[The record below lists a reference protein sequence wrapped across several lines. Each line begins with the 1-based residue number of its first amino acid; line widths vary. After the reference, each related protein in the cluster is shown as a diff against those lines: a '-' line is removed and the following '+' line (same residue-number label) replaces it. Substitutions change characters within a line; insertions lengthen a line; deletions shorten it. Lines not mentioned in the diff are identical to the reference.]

1 MKLKKIASALLMGV
15 FSYSSLVFAAS
26 PETLE
31 KMIEK
36 AVSENPE
43 VQASFH
49 AFKSA
54 QFDESAAKGRYLPNV
69 TVDQVFR
76 NQERLTPNVNNTF
89 TPNQQSTLTLR
100 QMIFDGLA
108 TPSEVSRLDHV
119 AKSRFYELQ
128 GQMQG
133 VALDTATAYFDLLRY
148 RRLVSY
154 AQDNFVVH
162 KQIFDKIKSRVDAGV
177 GKKVDLEQATGR
189 LALAEANLLTE
200 TTNLF
205 DVSARFQRLV
215 GELPPDT
222 FKEVMLTGDG
232 LAGSVDQ
239 VLDAAYK
246 QNPNILA
253 AIENIV
259 AVEKSVSGKKAP
271 FMPRLD
277 LQGRKVLDVNGAS
290 QNSTLAADTL
300 EVTASW
306 NIFNG
311 FTDKSNLDSAVETLN
326 RSHDLR
332 DKACIDTRQLVAIA
346 YNNIKQLTDQV
357 NYRKQHQDSIEN
369 ARLAYRK
376 QYDIGQRT
384 LLDLLDTENEYFQSR
399 RNFTNAEMDLST
411 AYARTYAGQG
421 VLLSKL
427 GVTRTDVGD
436 YPREEY
442 MDSENVCK
450 AVAPTQVVP
459 DKAAL
464 LANAKPWEGEAFKPK
479 APAQEKATMKFT
491 PRILFQANSAIILPE
506 SYADLDIVYDVVKEW
521 GTDKV
526 EIAGH
531 TDKRSTSKEKYNL
544 VLSQKR
550 AKAVADYL
558 VKKGLDAQRLV
569 VKGYGYSQPLAENDP
584 VAGNEA
590 NRRVEIIRFQSVT
603 Q

>member
-15 FSYSSLVFAAS
+15 FSYSSMVWAAS

-31 KMIEK
+31 KIIEK

-49 AFKSA
+49 AFKASE
-54 QFDESAAKGRYLPNV
+54 FDESAAKGRYLPNL
-69 TVDQVFR
+69 TVDQTFR
-76 NQERLTPNVNNTF
+76 NQERLTPNINNTY

-108 TPSEVSRLDHV
+108 TPSEVGRLDHV

-215 GELPPDT
+215 GELPPESVT
-222 FKEVMLTGDG
+222 EVMLTGDG
-232 LAGSVDQ
+232 LEASADQ
-239 VLDAAYK
+239 VLDTAYK

-253 AIENIV
+253 AIENII
-259 AVEKSVSGKKAP
+259 AVEKSVTGRKAP

-277 LQGRKVLDVNGAS
+277 LQGRKVLDVNGVS
-290 QNSTLAADTL
+290 RNSTLAADTL

-346 YNNIKQLTDQV
+346 YNNIKQLNEQV
-357 NYRKQHQDSIEN
+357 AYRKQHQDSIEN

-421 VLLSKL
+421 LLLKKL
-427 GVTRTDVGD
+427 GVTRSDVGE

-442 MDSENVCK
+442 MDRENVCK

-479 APAQEKATMKFT
+479 TEKATMKFT

-521 GTDKV
+521 GNDKI

-531 TDKRSTSKEKYNL
+531 TDKRNTSKEKYNQL
-544 VLSQKR
+544 LSEKR

-558 VKKGLDAQRLV
+558 VKKGLDAERLV
-569 VKGYGYSQPLAENDP
+569 VKGYGFSQPIAENDP
-584 VAGNEA
+584 INGNDA
-590 NRRVEIIRFQSVT
+590 NRRVEVIRFQSVA

>member
-1 MKLKKIASALLMGV
+1 
-15 FSYSSLVFAAS
+15 
-26 PETLE
+26 
-31 KMIEK
+31 
-36 AVSENPE
+36 
-43 VQASFH
+43 
-49 AFKSA
+49 
-54 QFDESAAKGRYLPNV
+54 
-69 TVDQVFR
+69 
-76 NQERLTPNVNNTF
+76 
-89 TPNQQSTLTLR
+89 
-100 QMIFDGLA
+100 MIFDGLA
-108 TPSEVSRLDHV
+108 TPSEVGRLDHV

-200 TTNLF
+200 TTNLY

-215 GELPPDT
+215 GELPPDSVS
-222 FKEVMLTGDG
+222 EVMLTGDG
-232 LAGSVDQ
+232 LAGSADQ

-253 AIENIV
+253 AIENII

-277 LQGRKVLDVNGAS
+277 LQGRKIIDVNDAS
-290 QNSTLAADTL
+290 KNSTLAADTL

-346 YNNIKQLTDQV
+346 YNNIKQLTEQV
-357 NYRKQHQDSIEN
+357 AYRKQHQDSIEN

-411 AYARTYAGQG
+411 SYAKTYAGQG
-421 VLLSKL
+421 LLLSKL
-427 GVTRTDVGD
+427 GVTRADVGE

-442 MDSENVCK
+442 MDRENVCK
-450 AVAPTQVVP
+450 AVVPTQVVP

-479 APAQEKATMKFT
+479 AQEKATMKFT

-521 GTDKV
+521 GNDKV

-544 VLSQKR
+544 LLSEKR

-558 VKKGLDAQRLV
+558 VKKGMDAQRLV
-569 VKGYGYSQPLAENDP
+569 VKGYGFSQPIAENDP
-584 VAGNEA
+584 ANGNDA
-590 NRRVEIIRFQSVT
+590 NRRVEVIRFQSVA

>member
-1 MKLKKIASALLMGV
+1 MGV
-15 FSYSSLVFAAS
+15 FSFSSMTWAAS

-31 KMIEK
+31 KIIEK
-36 AVSENPE
+36 AVTENPE

-49 AFKSA
+49 AFKASE
-54 QFDESAAKGRYLPNV
+54 FDESAAKGRYLPNL
-69 TVDQVFR
+69 TVDQTFR
-76 NQERLTPNVNNTF
+76 NQERLSPNINNTY

-108 TPSEVSRLDHV
+108 TPSEVGRLDHV

-128 GQMQG
+128 GQMQS

-200 TTNLF
+200 TTNLY

-215 GELPPDT
+215 GELPPDAVT
-222 FKEVMLTGDG
+222 EVMLTGDG
-232 LAGSVDQ
+232 MESSADQ
-239 VLDAAYK
+239 VLDTAYK

-253 AIENIV
+253 AIENII
-259 AVEKSVSGKKAP
+259 AIEKSVTGRKAP

-277 LQGRKVLDVNGAS
+277 LQGRKIIDVNGAS
-290 QNSTLAADTL
+290 KNSTLAADTL

-346 YNNIKQLTDQV
+346 YNNIRQLNEQV
-357 NYRKQHQDSIEN
+357 AYRKQHQDSIEN

-421 VLLSKL
+421 LLLKKL
-427 GVTRTDVGD
+427 GVSRTDVGE

-442 MDSENVCK
+442 MDRENVCK

-479 APAQEKATMKFT
+479 AEKATMKFT

-521 GTDKV
+521 GNDKI

-531 TDKRSTSKEKYNL
+531 TDKRNTSKEKYNL
-544 VLSQKR
+544 LLSEKR

-569 VKGYGYSQPLAENDP
+569 VKGYGFSQPIAENDP
-584 VAGNEA
+584 VNGNDA
-590 NRRVEIIRFQSVT
+590 NRRVEVIRFQSVA

>member
-1 MKLKKIASALLMGV
+1 MKLKKIASALLVGV
-15 FSYSSLVFAAS
+15 FSYSSLAWAAS
-26 PETLE
+26 PESLE
-31 KMIEK
+31 KIIEK

-54 QFDESAAKGRYLPNV
+54 ELDESAAKGKYLPNV

-76 NQERLTPNVNNTF
+76 NQERLTPNVSNTYS
-89 TPNQQSTLTLR
+89 PNQQSTLTLR

-108 TPSEVSRLDHV
+108 TPSEVGRLDHV

-128 GQMQG
+128 GQMQA
-133 VALDTATAYFDLLRY
+133 VALDTATAYYDLIRY

-162 KQIFDKIKSRVDAGV
+162 KQVFDKIKSRVDAGV

-189 LALAEANLLTE
+189 LALAEANLVTE
-200 TTNLF
+200 TNNLY

-215 GELPPDT
+215 GELPPENLN
-222 FKEVMLTGDG
+222 EVMMTGNG
-232 LAGSVDQ
+232 LAPSADQ

-246 QNPNILA
+246 QNPNVLA
-253 AIENIV
+253 AIENII
-259 AVEKSVSGKKAP
+259 AVEKSVSGRKAA
-271 FMPRLD
+271 FMPRVD
-277 LQGRKVLDVNGAS
+277 LQGRKIIDVNEKS
-290 QNSTLAADTL
+290 RQSTLAADTL

-332 DKACIDTRQLVAIA
+332 DKACIDTRQLVAIS
-346 YNNIKQLTDQV
+346 YNSIKQLTEQV
-357 NYRKQHQDSIEN
+357 AYRKQHQDSIEN

-376 QYDIGQRT
+376 QYEIGQRT

-399 RNFTNAEMDLST
+399 RNFTIAEMDLNT
-411 AYARTYAGQG
+411 AYAKTYAGQG
-421 VLLSKL
+421 LLLSKL
-427 GVTRTDVGD
+427 GVTRTDVGE

-442 MDSENVCK
+442 MDRENVCK
-450 AVAPTQVVP
+450 AVVPEQIVP

-464 LANAKPWEGEAFKPK
+464 LANAKPWEGSGEAFKPK
-479 APAQEKATMKFT
+479 AQEKATMKFT

-506 SYADLDIVYDVVKEW
+506 SYADLDIVNDIVKEW
-521 GTDKV
+521 GNDKV

-544 VLSQKR
+544 LLSEKR

-558 VKKGLDAQRLV
+558 IKKGTDAKRLV
-569 VKGYGYSQPLAENDP
+569 VKGYGFSQPIAENDP
-584 VAGNEA
+584 VEGNDA
-590 NRRVEIIRFQSVT
+590 NRRVEIIRFQAVE
-603 Q
+603 

>member
-1 MKLKKIASALLMGV
+1 
-15 FSYSSLVFAAS
+15 
-26 PETLE
+26 
-31 KMIEK
+31 
-36 AVSENPE
+36 
-43 VQASFH
+43 
-49 AFKSA
+49 
-54 QFDESAAKGRYLPNV
+54 
-69 TVDQVFR
+69 
-76 NQERLTPNVNNTF
+76 
-89 TPNQQSTLTLR
+89 
-100 QMIFDGLA
+100 
-108 TPSEVSRLDHV
+108 
-119 AKSRFYELQ
+119 
-128 GQMQG
+128 
-133 VALDTATAYFDLLRY
+133 
-148 RRLVSY
+148 
-154 AQDNFVVH
+154 VH
-162 KQIFDKIKSRVDAGV
+162 KQIYDKIKSRVDAGV

-200 TTNLF
+200 TTNLY

-215 GELPPDT
+215 GELPPET
-222 FKEVMLTGDG
+222 VTEVMLTGDG
-232 LAGSVDQ
+232 LAGSAEE
-239 VLDAAYK
+239 VLDSAYK

-259 AVEKSVSGKKAP
+259 AVEKSVTGRKAA
-271 FMPRLD
+271 FMPRVD
-277 LQGRKVLDVNGAS
+277 LQGRKILDVNGVS
-290 QNSTLAADTL
+290 RNSTLAADTL

-332 DKACIDTRQLVAIA
+332 DKACIDTRQLVSIA
-346 YNNIKQLTDQV
+346 YNNIRQLNEQV
-357 NYRKQHQDSIEN
+357 AYRKQHQDSIEN

-421 VLLSKL
+421 LLLSKL
-427 GVTRTDVGD
+427 GVTRTDVGE

-442 MDSENVCK
+442 MDRENVCK
-450 AVAPTQVVP
+450 AVAPSQIVP

-479 APAQEKATMKFT
+479 TEKATMKFT

-521 GTDKV
+521 GNDKI

-544 VLSQKR
+544 LLSEKR

-569 VKGYGYSQPLAENDP
+569 VKGYGFSQPIAENDP
-584 VAGNEA
+584 VNGNDA
-590 NRRVEIIRFQSVT
+590 NRRVEVIRFQSVA

>member
-15 FSYSSLVFAAS
+15 FSYSSMVWAAS

-31 KMIEK
+31 KIIEK

-49 AFKSA
+49 AFKASE
-54 QFDESAAKGRYLPNV
+54 FDESAAKGRYLPNL
-69 TVDQVFR
+69 TVDQTFR
-76 NQERLTPNVNNTF
+76 NQERLTPNINNTY

-108 TPSEVSRLDHV
+108 TPSEVGRLDHV

-215 GELPPDT
+215 GELPPESVT
-222 FKEVMLTGDG
+222 EVMLTGDG
-232 LAGSVDQ
+232 LEASADQ
-239 VLDAAYK
+239 VLDTAYK

-253 AIENIV
+253 AIENII
-259 AVEKSVSGKKAP
+259 AVEKSVTGRKAP

-277 LQGRKVLDVNGAS
+277 LQGRKVLDVNGVS
-290 QNSTLAADTL
+290 RNSTLAADTL

-346 YNNIKQLTDQV
+346 YNNIKQLNEQV
-357 NYRKQHQDSIEN
+357 AYRKQHQDSIEN

-421 VLLSKL
+421 LLLKKL
-427 GVTRTDVGD
+427 GVTRSDVGE

-442 MDSENVCK
+442 MDRENVCK

-479 APAQEKATMKFT
+479 AEKATMKFT

-521 GTDKV
+521 GNDKI

-531 TDKRSTSKEKYNL
+531 TDKRNTSKEKYNQL
-544 VLSQKR
+544 LSEKR

-558 VKKGLDAQRLV
+558 VKKGLDAERLV
-569 VKGYGYSQPLAENDP
+569 VKGYGFSQPIAENDP
-584 VAGNEA
+584 INGNDA
-590 NRRVEIIRFQSVT
+590 NRRVEVIRFQSVA

>member
-1 MKLKKIASALLMGV
+1 MKLKKIVSVLLLSA
-15 FSYSSLVFAAS
+15 YSSATVLAAS
-26 PETLE
+26 PDTLE
-31 KMIEK
+31 TIIEK
-36 AVSENPE
+36 AISENPE

-54 QFDESAAKGRYLPNV
+54 EFDESAAKGRYLPNL
-69 TVDQVFR
+69 TVDQTFR
-76 NQERLTPNVNNTF
+76 SQERLTPNVNNTY

-100 QMIFDGLA
+100 QMIFDGFA
-108 TPSEVSRLDHV
+108 TPAEVGRLDHV

-133 VALDTATAYFDLLRY
+133 IALDTARAYFDLLRY
-148 RRLVSY
+148 RRLVTY
-154 AQDNFVVH
+154 AQDNYVVH
-162 KQIFDKIKSRVDAGV
+162 KQVFDKIKSRVDAGV

-205 DVSARFQRLV
+205 EVSARFQRLV
-215 GELPPDT
+215 GELPPET
-222 FKEVMLTGDG
+222 LTEVVMTGDG
-232 LAGSVDQ
+232 LQSGADQ

-246 QNPNILA
+246 QNPFILA

-259 AVEKSVSGKKAP
+259 AVEKSVTGRKAP
-271 FMPRLD
+271 FMPRVD
-277 LQGRKVLDVNGAS
+277 LQGRKVIDVNDAS
-290 QNSTLAADTL
+290 RNSTLAADTL

-306 NIFNG
+306 NLFNG
-311 FTDKSNLDSAVETLN
+311 FTDKSNLDSAVENLN

-332 DKACIDTRQLVAIA
+332 DKACVDTRQQVSIA
-346 YNNIKQLTDQV
+346 YNDITQLTEQV
-357 NYRKQHQDSIEN
+357 TYRKQHQDSIEN
-369 ARLAYRK
+369 ARIAYRK

-421 VLLSKL
+421 VLLKKL
-427 GVTRTDVGD
+427 GVTRTDVGE

-442 MDSENVCK
+442 MDRENVCK
-450 AVAPTQVVP
+450 AFSPTQVVP

-479 APAQEKATMKFT
+479 APEKAVMKFT
-491 PRILFQANSAIILPE
+491 PRILFQTDSAIILPE
-506 SYADLDIVYDVVKEW
+506 SYADLDIVYDVIKEW
-521 GTDKV
+521 GSDKI

-531 TDKRSTSKEKYNL
+531 TDKRGTSKEKYNL
-544 VLSQKR
+544 VLSEKR
-550 AKAVADYL
+550 AQAVTDYL
-558 VKKGLDAQRLV
+558 VKKGMNAQRFV
-569 VKGYGYSQPLAENDP
+569 VKGYGFTQPIAENDP
-584 VAGNEA
+584 LLGNEA
-590 NRRVEIIRFQSVT
+590 NRRVEVIRLQSIV

>member
-1 MKLKKIASALLMGV
+1 MLTKAS
-15 FSYSSLVFAAS
+15 
-26 PETLE
+26 E
-31 KMIEK
+31 
-36 AVSENPE
+36 
-43 VQASFH
+43 
-49 AFKSA
+49 
-54 QFDESAAKGRYLPNV
+54 FDESAAKGRYLPNL
-69 TVDQVFR
+69 TVDQTFR
-76 NQERLTPNVNNTF
+76 NQERLTPNINNTY

-108 TPSEVSRLDHV
+108 TPSEVGRLDHV

-128 GQMQG
+128 GQMQS
-133 VALDTATAYFDLLRY
+133 VALDTASAYFDLLRY

-200 TTNLF
+200 TTNLY

-215 GELPPDT
+215 GELPPET
-222 FKEVMLTGDG
+222 LTEVMLTGEG
-232 LAGSVDQ
+232 LADNADQ

-259 AVEKSVSGKKAP
+259 AVEKSVTGRKAA
-271 FMPRLD
+271 FMPRVD
-277 LQGRKVLDVNGAS
+277 LQGRKILDVNGVS
-290 QNSTLAADTL
+290 RNSTLAADTL

-332 DKACIDTRQLVAIA
+332 DKACIDTRQLVSIA
-346 YNNIKQLTDQV
+346 YNNIRQLNEQV
-357 NYRKQHQDSIEN
+357 AYRKQHQDSIEN

-384 LLDLLDTENEYFQSR
+384 LLDLLDTENEYFQAR

-421 VLLSKL
+421 LLLSKL
-427 GVTRTDVGD
+427 GVTRTDVGE

-442 MDSENVCK
+442 MDRENVCK
-450 AVAPTQVVP
+450 AVAPSQIVP

-479 APAQEKATMKFT
+479 TEKATMKFT

-521 GTDKV
+521 GNDKI

-544 VLSQKR
+544 LLSEKR

-569 VKGYGYSQPLAENDP
+569 VKGYGFSQPIAENDP
-584 VAGNEA
+584 VNGNDA
-590 NRRVEIIRFQSVT
+590 NRRVEVIRFQSVA

>member
-1 MKLKKIASALLMGV
+1 MKLKKIASALLIGV
-15 FSYSSLVFAAS
+15 FSYSSMGWAAS

-31 KMIEK
+31 KIIEK
-36 AVSENPE
+36 AVTENPE

-49 AFKSA
+49 AFKASE
-54 QFDESAAKGRYLPNV
+54 FDESAAKGRYLPNL
-69 TVDQVFR
+69 TVDQTFR
-76 NQERLTPNVNNTF
+76 NQERLTPNINNTY

-108 TPSEVSRLDHV
+108 TPSEVGRLDHV

-128 GQMQG
+128 GQMQS

-200 TTNLF
+200 TTNLY

-215 GELPPDT
+215 GELPPDAVT
-222 FKEVMLTGDG
+222 EVMLTGDG
-232 LAGSVDQ
+232 MESSADQ
-239 VLDAAYK
+239 VLDTAYK

-253 AIENIV
+253 AIENII
-259 AVEKSVSGKKAP
+259 AIEKSVTGRKAP

-277 LQGRKVLDVNGAS
+277 LQGRKIIDVNGAS
-290 QNSTLAADTL
+290 RNSTLAADTL

-346 YNNIKQLTDQV
+346 YNNIRQLNEQV
-357 NYRKQHQDSIEN
+357 AYRKQHQDSIEN

-421 VLLSKL
+421 LLLKKL
-427 GVTRTDVGD
+427 GVSRTDVGE

-442 MDSENVCK
+442 MDRENVCK

-479 APAQEKATMKFT
+479 AEKATMKFT

-521 GTDKV
+521 GNDKI

-531 TDKRSTSKEKYNL
+531 TDKRNTSKEKYNL
-544 VLSQKR
+544 LLSEKR

-569 VKGYGYSQPLAENDP
+569 VKGYGFSQPIAENDP
-584 VAGNEA
+584 VNGNDA
-590 NRRVEIIRFQSVT
+590 NRRVEVIRFQSVA

>member
-15 FSYSSLVFAAS
+15 FSYSSMVIAAS

-31 KMIEK
+31 KIIEK

-49 AFKSA
+49 AYKASE
-54 QFDESAAKGRYLPNV
+54 FDESAAKGRYLPNL
-69 TVDQVFR
+69 TVDQTFR
-76 NQERLTPNVNNTF
+76 NQERLTPNINNTY

-108 TPSEVSRLDHV
+108 TPSEVGRLDHV

-128 GQMQG
+128 GQMQS
-133 VALDTATAYFDLLRY
+133 VALDTASAYFDLLRY

-200 TTNLF
+200 TTNLY

-215 GELPPDT
+215 GELPPET
-222 FKEVMLTGDG
+222 LTEVMLTGEG
-232 LAGSVDQ
+232 LADNADQ

-259 AVEKSVSGKKAP
+259 AVEKSVTGRKAA
-271 FMPRLD
+271 FMPRVD
-277 LQGRKVLDVNGAS
+277 LQGRKILDVNGVS
-290 QNSTLAADTL
+290 RNSTLAADTL

-332 DKACIDTRQLVAIA
+332 DKACIDTRQLVSIA
-346 YNNIKQLTDQV
+346 YNNIRQLNEQV
-357 NYRKQHQDSIEN
+357 AYRKQHQDSIEN

-384 LLDLLDTENEYFQSR
+384 LLDLLDTENEYFQAR

-421 VLLSKL
+421 LLLSKL
-427 GVTRTDVGD
+427 GVTRTDVGE

-442 MDSENVCK
+442 MDRENVCK
-450 AVAPTQVVP
+450 AVAPSQIVP
-459 DKAAL
+459 DKATL

-479 APAQEKATMKFT
+479 TEKATMKFT

-521 GTDKV
+521 GNDKI

-531 TDKRSTSKEKYNL
+531 TDKRNTSKEKYNL
-544 VLSQKR
+544 LLSEKR

-569 VKGYGYSQPLAENDP
+569 VKGYGFSQPIAENDP
-584 VAGNEA
+584 VNGNDA
-590 NRRVEIIRFQSVT
+590 NRRVEVIRFQSVA

>member
-15 FSYSSLVFAAS
+15 FSYSSMGWAAS

-31 KMIEK
+31 KIIEK
-36 AVSENPE
+36 AVTENPE

-49 AFKSA
+49 AFKASE
-54 QFDESAAKGRYLPNV
+54 FDESAAKGRYLPNL
-69 TVDQVFR
+69 TVDQTFR
-76 NQERLTPNVNNTF
+76 NQERLTPNINNTY

-108 TPSEVSRLDHV
+108 TPSEVGRLDHV

-128 GQMQG
+128 GQMQS

-200 TTNLF
+200 TTNLY

-215 GELPPDT
+215 GELPPDAVT
-222 FKEVMLTGDG
+222 EVMLTGDG
-232 LAGSVDQ
+232 MESSADQ
-239 VLDAAYK
+239 VLDTAYK
-246 QNPNILA
+246 QNPNILS
-253 AIENIV
+253 AIESII
-259 AVEKSVSGKKAP
+259 AFEKSVSGRKAP

-277 LQGRKVLDVNGAS
+277 LQGRKILDVNGAS
-290 QNSTLAADTL
+290 RNSTLAADTL

-311 FTDKSNLDSAVETLN
+311 FTDKSNLDSSVETLN
-326 RSHDLR
+326 RAHDLR
-332 DKACIDTRQLVAIA
+332 DKACIDTRQQVSIA
-346 YNNIKQLTDQV
+346 YNNIKQLNEQV
-357 NYRKQHQDSIEN
+357 VYRKQHQDSIEN

-421 VLLSKL
+421 LLLKKL
-427 GVTRTDVGD
+427 GVSRTDVGE

-442 MDSENVCK
+442 MDRENVCK

-479 APAQEKATMKFT
+479 AEKATMKFT

-521 GTDKV
+521 GNDKI

-531 TDKRSTSKEKYNL
+531 TDKRNTSKEKYNL
-544 VLSQKR
+544 LLSEKR

-569 VKGYGYSQPLAENDP
+569 VKGYGFSQPIAENDP
-584 VAGNEA
+584 VNGNDA
-590 NRRVEIIRFQSVT
+590 NRRVEVIRFQSVA

>member
-15 FSYSSLVFAAS
+15 FSFSSIGWAAS

-31 KMIEK
+31 KIIEK

-49 AFKSA
+49 AYKA
-54 QFDESAAKGRYLPNV
+54 AEFDESAAKGRYLPNL
-69 TVDQVFR
+69 TVDQTFR
-76 NQERLTPNVNNTF
+76 NQERLTPNVNNTY

-108 TPSEVSRLDHV
+108 TPSEVGRLDHV

-200 TTNLF
+200 TTNLY

-215 GELPPDT
+215 GELPPDNVN
-222 FKEVMLTGDG
+222 EVMLTGDG
-232 LAGSVDQ
+232 LAGSADQ

-253 AIENIV
+253 AIENII

-277 LQGRKVLDVNGAS
+277 LQGRKVIDVNDAS
-290 QNSTLAADTL
+290 KNSTLAADTL

-346 YNNIKQLTDQV
+346 YNNIKQLNEQV
-357 NYRKQHQDSIEN
+357 AYRKQHQDSIEN

-421 VLLSKL
+421 LLLSKL
-427 GVTRTDVGD
+427 GVTRADVGE

-442 MDSENVCK
+442 MDRENVCK

-479 APAQEKATMKFT
+479 TQEKATMKFT

-521 GTDKV
+521 GNDKV

-531 TDKRSTSKEKYNL
+531 TDKRNTSKEKYNL
-544 VLSQKR
+544 VLSEKR

-558 VKKGLDAQRLV
+558 VKKGMDAQRLV
-569 VKGYGYSQPLAENDP
+569 VKGYGFSQPIAENDP
-584 VAGNEA
+584 VSGNDA
-590 NRRVEIIRFQSVT
+590 NRRVEVIRFQSVA

>member
-15 FSYSSLVFAAS
+15 FSYSSMVWAAS
-26 PETLE
+26 PESLE
-31 KMIEK
+31 KIIEK

-54 QFDESAAKGRYLPNV
+54 ELDESAAKGKYLPNV

-76 NQERLTPNVNNTF
+76 NQERLTPNVSNTYS
-89 TPNQQSTLTLR
+89 PNQQSTLTLR

-128 GQMQG
+128 GQMQA
-133 VALDTATAYFDLLRY
+133 VALDTATAYYDLIRY

-162 KQIFDKIKSRVDAGV
+162 KQVFDKIKSRVDAGV

-189 LALAEANLLTE
+189 LALAEANLVTE
-200 TTNLF
+200 TNNLY

-215 GELPPDT
+215 GELPPENLN
-222 FKEVMLTGDG
+222 EVMMTGDG
-232 LAGSVDQ
+232 LAPTADQ

-246 QNPNILA
+246 QNPNVLA
-253 AIENIV
+253 AIENII
-259 AVEKSVSGKKAP
+259 AVEKSVTGRKAA
-271 FMPRLD
+271 FIPRVD
-277 LQGRKVLDVNGAS
+277 LQGRKIIDVNEKS
-290 QNSTLAADTL
+290 RLSTLAADTL

-332 DKACIDTRQLVAIA
+332 DKACIDTRQLVAIS
-346 YNNIKQLTDQV
+346 YNSIKQLSEQV
-357 NYRKQHQDSIEN
+357 AYRKQHQDSIEN

-376 QYDIGQRT
+376 QYEIGQRT

-399 RNFTNAEMDLST
+399 RNFTIAEMDLNT
-411 AYARTYAGQG
+411 AYAKTYAGQG
-421 VLLSKL
+421 LLLSKL

-442 MDSENVCK
+442 MDRENVCQ
-450 AVAPTQVVP
+450 AVVPAQIMP

-464 LANAKPWEGEAFKPK
+464 LANAKPWESNGEAFKPK
-479 APAQEKATMKFT
+479 AQEKATMKFT

-506 SYADLDIVYDVVKEW
+506 SYADLDIVNDIVKEW
-521 GTDKV
+521 GNDKV

-531 TDKRSTSKEKYNL
+531 TDKRNTSKEKYNL
-544 VLSQKR
+544 LLSEKR

-558 VKKGLDAQRLV
+558 IKKGTDPKRLV
-569 VKGYGYSQPLAENDP
+569 VKGYGFSQPIAENDP
-584 VAGNEA
+584 MEGNDA
-590 NRRVEIIRFQSVT
+590 NRRVEIIRFQAVE
-603 Q
+603 

>member
-15 FSYSSLVFAAS
+15 FSYSSLVIAAS

-31 KMIEK
+31 KIIEK

-49 AFKSA
+49 AYKASE
-54 QFDESAAKGRYLPNV
+54 FDESAAKGRYLPNL
-69 TVDQVFR
+69 TVDQTFR
-76 NQERLTPNVNNTF
+76 NQERLTPNVNNTY

-108 TPSEVSRLDHV
+108 TPSEVGRLDHV

-128 GQMQG
+128 GQMQS

-162 KQIFDKIKSRVDAGV
+162 KQIYDKIKSRVDAGV

-200 TTNLF
+200 TTNLY

-215 GELPPDT
+215 GELPPET
-222 FKEVMLTGDG
+222 VTEVMLTGDG
-232 LAGSVDQ
+232 LAGSAEE
-239 VLDAAYK
+239 VLDSAYK

-259 AVEKSVSGKKAP
+259 AVEKSVTGRKAA
-271 FMPRLD
+271 FMPRVD
-277 LQGRKVLDVNGAS
+277 LQGRKILDVNGVS
-290 QNSTLAADTL
+290 RNSTLAADTL

-332 DKACIDTRQLVAIA
+332 DKACIDTRQLVSIA
-346 YNNIKQLTDQV
+346 YNNIRQLNEQV
-357 NYRKQHQDSIEN
+357 AYRKQHQDSIEN

-421 VLLSKL
+421 LLLSKL
-427 GVTRTDVGD
+427 GVTRTDVGE

-442 MDSENVCK
+442 MDRENVCK
-450 AVAPTQVVP
+450 AVAPSQIVP

-479 APAQEKATMKFT
+479 AEKATMKFT

-521 GTDKV
+521 GNDKV

-544 VLSQKR
+544 LLSEKR

-558 VKKGLDAQRLV
+558 VKKGMDPQRLV
-569 VKGYGYSQPLAENDP
+569 VKGYGFSQPIAENDP
-584 VAGNEA
+584 ATGNDA
-590 NRRVEIIRFQSVT
+590 NRRVEVIRFQSVA

>member
-15 FSYSSLVFAAS
+15 FSYSSMGWAAS

-31 KMIEK
+31 KIIEK
-36 AVSENPE
+36 AVTENPE

-49 AFKSA
+49 AFKASE
-54 QFDESAAKGRYLPNV
+54 FDESAAKGRYLPNL
-69 TVDQVFR
+69 TVDQTFR
-76 NQERLTPNVNNTF
+76 NQERLTPNINNTY

-108 TPSEVSRLDHV
+108 TPSEVGRLDHV

-128 GQMQG
+128 GQMQS

-200 TTNLF
+200 TTNLY

-215 GELPPDT
+215 GELPPDAVT
-222 FKEVMLTGDG
+222 EVMLTGDG
-232 LAGSVDQ
+232 MESSADQ
-239 VLDAAYK
+239 VLDTAYK

-253 AIENIV
+253 AIENII
-259 AVEKSVSGKKAP
+259 AIEKSVTGRKAP

-277 LQGRKVLDVNGAS
+277 LQGRKIIDVNGAS
-290 QNSTLAADTL
+290 RNSTLAADTL

-346 YNNIKQLTDQV
+346 YNNIRQLNEQV
-357 NYRKQHQDSIEN
+357 AYRKQHQDSIEN

-421 VLLSKL
+421 LLLKKL
-427 GVTRTDVGD
+427 GVSRTDVGE

-442 MDSENVCK
+442 MDRENVCK

-479 APAQEKATMKFT
+479 AEKATMKFT

-521 GTDKV
+521 GNDKI

-531 TDKRSTSKEKYNL
+531 TDKRNTSKEKYNL
-544 VLSQKR
+544 LLSEKR

-569 VKGYGYSQPLAENDP
+569 VKGYGFSQPIAENDP
-584 VAGNEA
+584 VNGNDA
-590 NRRVEIIRFQSVT
+590 NRRVEVIRFQSVA

>member
-1 MKLKKIASALLMGV
+1 MKLKKIASALLLGA
-15 FSYSSLVFAAS
+15 FSFTSVTWAAS

-31 KMIEK
+31 KIIEK

-43 VQASFH
+43 VQASLH
-49 AFKSA
+49 AFKA
-54 QFDESAAKGRYLPNV
+54 AELDESAAKGRYLPNL
-69 TVDQVFR
+69 TVDQTFR

-100 QMIFDGLA
+100 QMLFDGLA
-108 TPSEVSRLDHV
+108 TPAEVGRLDHV
-119 AKSRFYELQ
+119 ARSRFYELQ
-128 GQMQG
+128 GQMQA
-133 VALDTATAYFDLLRY
+133 VALDTASAYFDLLRY

-200 TTNLF
+200 TTNLY

-215 GELPPDT
+215 GELPPDNLND
-222 FKEVMLTGDG
+222 VMMTGDG
-232 LAGSVDQ
+232 LAGTADQ

-253 AIENIV
+253 AIENII

-277 LQGRKVLDVNGAS
+277 LQGRKIIDVNDAS
-290 QNSTLAADTL
+290 KNSTLAADTL

-346 YNNIKQLTDQV
+346 YNNIKQLTEQV
-357 NYRKQHQDSIEN
+357 AYRKQHQDSIEN

-399 RNFTNAEMDLST
+399 RNFTIAEMDLST

-421 VLLSKL
+421 LLLSKL
-427 GVTRTDVGD
+427 GVTRSDVGELA
-436 YPREEY
+436 REEY
-442 MDSENVCK
+442 MDRENVCK
-450 AVAPTQVVP
+450 AVVPAQVVP

-464 LANAKPWEGEAFKPK
+464 LANAKPWEGDAFKPK
-479 APAQEKATMKFT
+479 MQEKATMKFT

-506 SYADLDIVYDVVKEW
+506 SYADLDIVYSVVKEW

-544 VLSQKR
+544 LLSEKR

-558 VKKGLDAQRLV
+558 IKKGLDAQRFA
-569 VKGYGYSQPLAENDP
+569 VKGYGFSQPLAENDP
-584 VAGNEA
+584 VNGNDA

>member
-15 FSYSSLVFAAS
+15 FSFSSIGWAAS

-31 KMIEK
+31 KIIEK

-43 VQASFH
+43 VQATFH
-49 AFKSA
+49 AFKA
-54 QFDESAAKGRYLPNV
+54 AEFDESAAKGRYLPNL
-69 TVDQVFR
+69 TVDQTFR

-108 TPSEVSRLDHV
+108 TPSEVGRLDHV

-200 TTNLF
+200 TTNLY

-215 GELPPDT
+215 GELPPET
-222 FKEVMLTGDG
+222 VNEVMLTGDG
-232 LAGSVDQ
+232 LAGSADQ

-253 AIENIV
+253 AIENII

-277 LQGRKVLDVNGAS
+277 LQGRKILDVNDAS
-290 QNSTLAADTL
+290 KNSTLAADTL

-346 YNNIKQLTDQV
+346 YNNIKQLNEQV
-357 NYRKQHQDSIEN
+357 AYRKQHQDSIEN

-421 VLLSKL
+421 LLLSKL
-427 GVTRTDVGD
+427 GVTRADVGE

-442 MDSENVCK
+442 MDRENVCK

-479 APAQEKATMKFT
+479 TQEKATMKFT

-521 GTDKV
+521 GNDKV

-531 TDKRSTSKEKYNL
+531 TDKRNTSKEKYNL
-544 VLSQKR
+544 VLSEKR

-558 VKKGLDAQRLV
+558 VKKGMDSQRLV
-569 VKGYGYSQPLAENDP
+569 VKGYGFSQPIAENDP
-584 VAGNEA
+584 VNGNDA
-590 NRRVEIIRFQSVT
+590 NRRVEVIRFQSVA

>member
-1 MKLKKIASALLMGV
+1 MKLKKIASALIIGV
-15 FSYSSLVFAAS
+15 FSYSSVSWGAS

-31 KMIEK
+31 KIIEK

-43 VQASFH
+43 VQARFH
-49 AFKSA
+49 AYKGA
-54 QFDESAAKGRYLPNV
+54 EFDEAAAKGRYLPNV

-76 NQERLTPNVNNTF
+76 NQERVVPGNPNNTNS
-89 TPNQQSTLTLR
+89 PNQQSTLTLR

-108 TPSEVSRLDHV
+108 TPAEVGRLDHV
-119 AKSRFYELQ
+119 AKSRFYDLQ

-133 VALDTATAYFDLLRY
+133 IALDTATAYFDLLRY

-154 AQDNFVVH
+154 AEDNYVVH
-162 KQIFDKIKSRVDAGV
+162 KQVHEKIKSRVDAGV

-200 TTNLF
+200 TTNLY

-215 GELPPDT
+215 GELPPANVV
-222 FKEVMLTGDG
+222 EVQMTGDG
-232 LAGSVDQ
+232 LSESSDQ

-253 AIENIV
+253 SIENII
-259 AVEKSVSGKKAP
+259 AVEKSVSGRKAP

-277 LQGRKVLDVNGAS
+277 LQGRKVLDVNDAS
-290 QNSTLAADTL
+290 RNSILAADTL

-311 FTDKSNLDSAVETLN
+311 FTDKNNLDSASEELN
-326 RSHDLR
+326 RAHDLR
-332 DKACIDTRQLVAIA
+332 DKACIDTRQLVSIA
-346 YNNIKQLTDQV
+346 YNNIKQLNEQV
-357 NYRKQHQDSIEN
+357 AYRKQHQDSIEN

-411 AYARTYAGQG
+411 SYARTYAGQG
-421 VLLSKL
+421 LLLRKL
-427 GVTRTDVGD
+427 GVTRADVGE
-436 YPREEY
+436 YAREEY
-442 MDSENVCK
+442 LDRENVCK
-450 AVAPTQVVP
+450 AIAPAQLVV

-479 APAQEKATMKFT
+479 GPEKATMKFT

-521 GTDKV
+521 GTDKI

-531 TDKRSTSKEKYNL
+531 TDKRNTSKEKYNL
-544 VLSQKR
+544 LLSEKR

-558 VKKGLDAQRLV
+558 AKKGLDGSRIV
-569 VKGYGYSQPLAENDP
+569 VKGYGYSQPIAENDP
-584 VAGNEA
+584 INGNDA
-590 NRRVEIIRFQSVT
+590 NRRVEVIRYQSVAE
-603 Q
+603 

>member
-1 MKLKKIASALLMGV
+1 MKLKKIASTILMGV
-15 FSYSSLVFAAS
+15 FSYSVNVWANS
-26 PETLE
+26 PDTLE

-43 VQASFH
+43 VQARFH
-49 AFKSA
+49 AFKA
-54 QFDESAAKGRYLPNV
+54 AEFDESAAKGRYLPNL
-69 TVDQVFR
+69 TIDQTFR

-108 TPSEVSRLDHV
+108 TPSEVGRLDHV
-119 AKSRFYELQ
+119 AKARFYELQ
-128 GQMQG
+128 AQMQN
-133 VALDTATAYFDLLRY
+133 VALDTAAAYFDLLRY

-162 KQIFDKIKSRVDAGV
+162 KQVFDKIKSRVDAGV

-200 TTNLF
+200 TTNLY

-215 GELPPDT
+215 GELPSDSVV
-222 FKEVMLTGDG
+222 EVMMSDEG
-232 LAGSVDQ
+232 LAATPEQ
-239 VLDAAYK
+239 ALELAYK
-246 QNPNILA
+246 QNPNVLA
-253 AIENIV
+253 SIENII

-271 FMPRLD
+271 FMPRVD

-311 FTDKSNLDSAVETLN
+311 FTDKSNLDSAVENLN
-326 RSHDLR
+326 QSHDLR
-332 DKACIDTRQLVAIA
+332 DKACIDARQQVSIA
-346 YNNIKQLTDQV
+346 YNSIKQLKEQV
-357 NYRKQHQDSIEN
+357 AYRQQHQDSIEK

-399 RNFTNAEMDLST
+399 RNFTSAEMDMNT

-421 VLLSKL
+421 LLLSKL
-427 GVTRTDVGD
+427 GVTRADVGE
-436 YPREEY
+436 YAREEY
-442 MDSENVCK
+442 MDRENVCK
-450 AVAPTQVVP
+450 AVAATQVVP

-464 LANAKPWEGEAFKPK
+464 LANAKPWDGGAFQPK
-479 APAQEKATMKFT
+479 TQEKATMKFT

-521 GTDKV
+521 GTDRV

-531 TDKRSTSKEKYNL
+531 TDKRNTSKEKYNL
-544 VLSQKR
+544 LLSEKR
-550 AKAVADYL
+550 AKAVSDYL
-558 VKKGLDAQRLV
+558 IKKGMDPKRLI
-569 VKGYGYSQPLAENDP
+569 VKGYGFSKPLEENDP
-584 VAGNEA
+584 VNGNDA
-590 NRRVEIIRFQSVT
+590 NRRVEVIRYQQVAE
-603 Q
+603 

>member
-15 FSYSSLVFAAS
+15 FSYSSMVIAAS

-31 KMIEK
+31 KIIEK

-49 AFKSA
+49 AYKASE
-54 QFDESAAKGRYLPNV
+54 FDESAAKGRYLPNL
-69 TVDQVFR
+69 TVDQTFR
-76 NQERLTPNVNNTF
+76 NQERLTPNINNTY

-108 TPSEVSRLDHV
+108 TPSEVGRLDHV

-128 GQMQG
+128 GQMQS
-133 VALDTATAYFDLLRY
+133 VALDTASAYFDLLRY

-200 TTNLF
+200 TTNLY

-215 GELPPDT
+215 GELPPET
-222 FKEVMLTGDG
+222 LTEVMLTGDG
-232 LAGSVDQ
+232 LADNADQ

-259 AVEKSVSGKKAP
+259 AVEKSVTGRKAA
-271 FMPRLD
+271 FMPRVD
-277 LQGRKVLDVNGAS
+277 LQGRKILDVNGVS
-290 QNSTLAADTL
+290 RNSTLAADTL

-332 DKACIDTRQLVAIA
+332 DKACIDTRQLVSIA
-346 YNNIKQLTDQV
+346 YNNIKQLNEQV
-357 NYRKQHQDSIEN
+357 AYRKQHQDSIEN

-384 LLDLLDTENEYFQSR
+384 LLDLLDTENEYFQAR

-421 VLLSKL
+421 LLLSKL
-427 GVTRTDVGD
+427 GVTRTDVGE

-442 MDSENVCK
+442 MDRENVCK
-450 AVAPTQVVP
+450 AVAPSQIVP

-464 LANAKPWEGEAFKPK
+464 LANAKPWEGEVFKPK
-479 APAQEKATMKFT
+479 AEKATMKFT

-521 GTDKV
+521 GNDKI

-544 VLSQKR
+544 LLSEKR

-569 VKGYGYSQPLAENDP
+569 VKGYGFSQPIAENDP
-584 VAGNEA
+584 VNGNDA
-590 NRRVEIIRFQSVT
+590 NRRVEVIRFQSVA

>member
-15 FSYSSLVFAAS
+15 FSFSSMTWAAS

-31 KMIEK
+31 KIIEK
-36 AVSENPE
+36 AVTENPE

-49 AFKSA
+49 AFKASE
-54 QFDESAAKGRYLPNV
+54 FDESAAKGRYLPNL
-69 TVDQVFR
+69 TVDQTFR
-76 NQERLTPNVNNTF
+76 NQERLSPNINNTY

-108 TPSEVSRLDHV
+108 TPSEVGRLDHV

-128 GQMQG
+128 GQMQS

-200 TTNLF
+200 TTNLY

-215 GELPPDT
+215 GELPPDAVT
-222 FKEVMLTGDG
+222 EVMLTGDG
-232 LAGSVDQ
+232 MESSADQ
-239 VLDAAYK
+239 VLDTAYK

-253 AIENIV
+253 AIENII
-259 AVEKSVSGKKAP
+259 AIEKSVTGRKAP

-277 LQGRKVLDVNGAS
+277 LQGRKIIDVNGAS
-290 QNSTLAADTL
+290 RNSTLAADTL

-346 YNNIKQLTDQV
+346 YNNIRQLNEQV
-357 NYRKQHQDSIEN
+357 AYRKQHQDSIEN

-421 VLLSKL
+421 LLLKKL
-427 GVTRTDVGD
+427 GVSRTDVGE

-442 MDSENVCK
+442 MDRENVCK

-479 APAQEKATMKFT
+479 AEKATMKFT

-521 GTDKV
+521 GNDKI

-531 TDKRSTSKEKYNL
+531 TDKRNTSKEKYNL
-544 VLSQKR
+544 LLSEKR

-569 VKGYGYSQPLAENDP
+569 VKGYGFSQPIAENDP
-584 VAGNEA
+584 VNGNDA
-590 NRRVEIIRFQSVT
+590 NRRVEVIRFQSVT

>member
-15 FSYSSLVFAAS
+15 FSYSSMGWAAS

-31 KMIEK
+31 KIIEK
-36 AVSENPE
+36 AVTENPE

-49 AFKSA
+49 AFKASE
-54 QFDESAAKGRYLPNV
+54 FDESAAKGRYLPNL
-69 TVDQVFR
+69 TVDQTFR
-76 NQERLTPNVNNTF
+76 NQERLTPNINNTY

-108 TPSEVSRLDHV
+108 TPSEVGRLDHV

-128 GQMQG
+128 GQMQS

-200 TTNLF
+200 TTNLY

-215 GELPPDT
+215 GELPPDAVT
-222 FKEVMLTGDG
+222 EVMLTGDG
-232 LAGSVDQ
+232 MESSADQ
-239 VLDAAYK
+239 VLDTAYK

-253 AIENIV
+253 AIENII
-259 AVEKSVSGKKAP
+259 AIEKSVTGRKAP

-277 LQGRKVLDVNGAS
+277 LQGRKIIDVNGAS
-290 QNSTLAADTL
+290 RNSTLAADTL

-326 RSHDLR
+326 RSHVLR

-346 YNNIKQLTDQV
+346 YNNIRQLNEQV
-357 NYRKQHQDSIEN
+357 AYRKQHQDSIEN

-421 VLLSKL
+421 LLLKKL
-427 GVTRTDVGD
+427 GVSRTDVGE

-442 MDSENVCK
+442 MDRENVCK

-479 APAQEKATMKFT
+479 AEKATMKFT

-521 GTDKV
+521 GNDKI

-531 TDKRSTSKEKYNL
+531 TDKRNTSKEKYNL
-544 VLSQKR
+544 LLSEKR

-569 VKGYGYSQPLAENDP
+569 VKGYGFSQPIAENDP
-584 VAGNEA
+584 VNGNDA
-590 NRRVEIIRFQSVT
+590 NRRVEVIRFQSVT

>member
-15 FSYSSLVFAAS
+15 FSYSSMVWAAS

-31 KMIEK
+31 KIIEK
-36 AVSENPE
+36 AVTENPE

-49 AFKSA
+49 AFRASE
-54 QFDESAAKGRYLPNV
+54 FDESAAKGRYLPNL
-69 TVDQVFR
+69 TVDQTFR
-76 NQERLTPNVNNTF
+76 NQERLTPNINNTY

-108 TPSEVSRLDHV
+108 TPSEVGRLDHV

-128 GQMQG
+128 GQMQS

-200 TTNLF
+200 TTNLY

-215 GELPPDT
+215 GELPPDAVT
-222 FKEVMLTGDG
+222 EVMLTGDG
-232 LAGSVDQ
+232 MEASADQ
-239 VLDAAYK
+239 VLDTAYK

-253 AIENIV
+253 AIENII
-259 AVEKSVSGKKAP
+259 AVEKSVTGRKAP

-277 LQGRKVLDVNGAS
+277 LQGRKIIDVNGAS
-290 QNSTLAADTL
+290 KNSTLAADTL

-346 YNNIKQLTDQV
+346 YNNIRQLNEQV
-357 NYRKQHQDSIEN
+357 AYRKQHQDSIEN

-421 VLLSKL
+421 LLLKKL
-427 GVTRTDVGD
+427 GVSRTDVGE

-442 MDSENVCK
+442 MDRENVCK

-479 APAQEKATMKFT
+479 TEKATMKFT

-521 GTDKV
+521 GNDKI

-531 TDKRSTSKEKYNL
+531 TDKRNTSKEKYNL
-544 VLSQKR
+544 LLSEKR

-558 VKKGLDAQRLV
+558 VKKGLDGQRLV
-569 VKGYGYSQPLAENDP
+569 VKGYGFSQPIAENDP
-584 VAGNEA
+584 VNGNDA
-590 NRRVEIIRFQSVT
+590 NRRVEVIRFQSVA

>member
-1 MKLKKIASALLMGV
+1 MKLKKIASALLMSV

-54 QFDESAAKGRYLPNV
+54 QFDESAAKGRYMPNV

-76 NQERLTPNVNNTF
+76 NQERLTPNVNNTY

-200 TTNLF
+200 ATNLF

-215 GELPPDT
+215 GELPSDT

-232 LAGSVDQ
+232 LAGSADQ

-277 LQGRKVLDVNGAS
+277 LQGRKVIDVNGAS

-442 MDSENVCK
+442 MDRENVCK

-479 APAQEKATMKFT
+479 APVQEKATMKFT

>member
-1 MKLKKIASALLMGV
+1 MKLKKITLALMLGV
-15 FSYSSLVFAAS
+15 FSYSSVTWAAS
-26 PETLE
+26 PESLE
-31 KMIEK
+31 KIIEK
-36 AVSENPE
+36 AVAENPE

-49 AFKSA
+49 AFKA
-54 QFDESAAKGRYLPNV
+54 AELDEAAAKGRYLPNL
-69 TVDQVFR
+69 TVDQTFR
-76 NQERLTPNVNNTF
+76 NQERLVPNVNNTN

-100 QMIFDGLA
+100 QMLFDGLA
-108 TPSEVSRLDHV
+108 TPSEVGRLDHV

-133 VALDTATAYFDLLRY
+133 IALDTAAAYYDLIRF

-162 KQIFDKIKSRVDAGV
+162 KQVFDKIKSRVDAGV

-189 LALAEANLLTE
+189 LALAEANLVTE
-200 TTNLF
+200 TNNLY

-215 GELPPDT
+215 GELPPENLN
-222 FKEVMLTGDG
+222 EVMMTGEG
-232 LAGSVDQ
+232 LQQSADQ
-239 VLDAAYK
+239 VLETAYK

-253 AIENIV
+253 AIENII
-259 AVEKSVSGKKAP
+259 AVEKSVTGRKAP

-277 LQGRKVLDVNGAS
+277 LQGRKILDVNDKS
-290 QNSTLAADTL
+290 RNSTLAADTL

-346 YNNIKQLTDQV
+346 YNNIKQLSEQV
-357 NYRKQHQDSIEN
+357 AYRKQHQDSIEN

-384 LLDLLDTENEYFQSR
+384 LLDLLDTENEYFQAR
-399 RNFTNAEMDLST
+399 RNFTNAEMDLNT

-421 VLLSKL
+421 LLLSKL
-427 GVTRTDVGD
+427 GVTRTDVGE

-442 MDSENVCK
+442 MDRENVCK
-450 AVAPTQVVP
+450 AVVPAQVVP

-479 APAQEKATMKFT
+479 TEKATMKFT

-521 GTDKV
+521 GNDKV

-531 TDKRSTSKEKYNL
+531 TDKRNTSKEKYNL
-544 VLSQKR
+544 LLSEKR

-558 VKKGLDAQRLV
+558 VKKGMDSQRLV
-569 VKGYGYSQPLAENDP
+569 VKGYGFSQPIAENDP
-584 VAGNEA
+584 VDGNDA
-590 NRRVEIIRFQSVT
+590 NRRVEIIRFQSVA

>member
-15 FSYSSLVFAAS
+15 FSYSSMGWAAS

-31 KMIEK
+31 KIIEK
-36 AVSENPE
+36 AVTENPE

-49 AFKSA
+49 AFKASE
-54 QFDESAAKGRYLPNV
+54 FDESAAKGRYLPNL
-69 TVDQVFR
+69 TVDQTFR
-76 NQERLTPNVNNTF
+76 NQERLTPNINNTY

-108 TPSEVSRLDHV
+108 TPSEVGRLDHV

-128 GQMQG
+128 GQMQS

-200 TTNLF
+200 TTNLY

-215 GELPPDT
+215 GELPPDAVT
-222 FKEVMLTGDG
+222 EVMLTGDG
-232 LAGSVDQ
+232 MESSADQ
-239 VLDAAYK
+239 VLDTAYK

-253 AIENIV
+253 AIENII
-259 AVEKSVSGKKAP
+259 AIEKSVTGRKAP

-277 LQGRKVLDVNGAS
+277 LQGRKIIDVNGAS
-290 QNSTLAADTL
+290 RNSTLAADTL

-346 YNNIKQLTDQV
+346 YNNIRQLNEQV
-357 NYRKQHQDSIEN
+357 AYRKQHQDSIEN

-421 VLLSKL
+421 LLLKKL
-427 GVTRTDVGD
+427 GVSRTDVGE

-442 MDSENVCK
+442 MDRENVCK

-479 APAQEKATMKFT
+479 AEKATMKFT

-521 GTDKV
+521 GNDKI

-531 TDKRSTSKEKYNL
+531 TDKRNTSKEKYNL
-544 VLSQKR
+544 LLSEKR

-569 VKGYGYSQPLAENDP
+569 VKGYGFSQPIAENDP
-584 VAGNEA
+584 VNGNDA
-590 NRRVEIIRFQSVT
+590 NRRVEVIRFQSVT

>member
-1 MKLKKIASALLMGV
+1 MKLKKIASALLVGV
-15 FSYSSLVFAAS
+15 FSYSSLAWAAS
-26 PETLE
+26 HESLE
-31 KMIEK
+31 KIIEK

-54 QFDESAAKGRYLPNV
+54 ELDESAAKGKYLPNV

-76 NQERLTPNVNNTF
+76 NQERLTPNVSNTYS
-89 TPNQQSTLTLR
+89 PNQQSTLTLR

-108 TPSEVSRLDHV
+108 TPSEVGRLDHV

-128 GQMQG
+128 GQMQA
-133 VALDTATAYFDLLRY
+133 VALDTATAYYDLIRY

-162 KQIFDKIKSRVDAGV
+162 KQVFDKIKSRVDAGV

-189 LALAEANLLTE
+189 LALAEANLVTE
-200 TTNLF
+200 TNNLY

-215 GELPPDT
+215 GELPPENLN
-222 FKEVMLTGDG
+222 EVMMTGDG
-232 LAGSVDQ
+232 LAPSADQ

-246 QNPNILA
+246 QNPNVLA
-253 AIENIV
+253 AIENII
-259 AVEKSVSGKKAP
+259 AVEKSVSGRKAA
-271 FMPRLD
+271 FMPRVD
-277 LQGRKVLDVNGAS
+277 LQGRKIIDVNDKS
-290 QNSTLAADTL
+290 RLSTLAADTL

-332 DKACIDTRQLVAIA
+332 DKACIDTRQLVAIS
-346 YNNIKQLTDQV
+346 YNSIKQLTEQV
-357 NYRKQHQDSIEN
+357 AYRKQHQDSIEN

-376 QYDIGQRT
+376 QYEIGQRT

-399 RNFTNAEMDLST
+399 RNFTIAEMDLNT
-411 AYARTYAGQG
+411 AYAKTYAGQG
-421 VLLSKL
+421 LLLSKL

-442 MDSENVCK
+442 MDRENVCK
-450 AVAPTQVVP
+450 AVVPEQIVP

-464 LANAKPWEGEAFKPK
+464 LANAKPWEGSGEAFKPK
-479 APAQEKATMKFT
+479 AQEKATMKFT

-506 SYADLDIVYDVVKEW
+506 SYADLDIVNDIVKEW
-521 GTDKV
+521 GNDKV

-544 VLSQKR
+544 LLSEKR

-558 VKKGLDAQRLV
+558 IKKGTDAKRLV
-569 VKGYGYSQPLAENDP
+569 VKGYGFSQPIAENDP
-584 VAGNEA
+584 VEGNDA
-590 NRRVEIIRFQSVT
+590 NRRVEIIRFQAVE
-603 Q
+603 

>member
-15 FSYSSLVFAAS
+15 FSYSSLAIAAS
-26 PETLE
+26 PEILE
-31 KMIEK
+31 KIIEK

-49 AFKSA
+49 AYKASE
-54 QFDESAAKGRYLPNV
+54 FDESAAKGRYLPNL
-69 TVDQVFR
+69 TVDQTFR
-76 NQERLTPNVNNTF
+76 NQERLTPNINNTY

-108 TPSEVSRLDHV
+108 TPSEVGRLDHV

-128 GQMQG
+128 GQMQS

-162 KQIFDKIKSRVDAGV
+162 KQIYDKIKSRVDAGV

-200 TTNLF
+200 TTNLY

-215 GELPPDT
+215 GELPPET
-222 FKEVMLTGDG
+222 VTEVMLTGDG
-232 LAGSVDQ
+232 LAGSAEE
-239 VLDAAYK
+239 VLDSAYK

-259 AVEKSVSGKKAP
+259 AVEKSVTGRKAA
-271 FMPRLD
+271 FMPRVD
-277 LQGRKVLDVNGAS
+277 LQGRKILDVNGVS
-290 QNSTLAADTL
+290 RNSTLAADTL

-332 DKACIDTRQLVAIA
+332 DKACIDTRQLVSIA
-346 YNNIKQLTDQV
+346 YNNIRQLNEQV
-357 NYRKQHQDSIEN
+357 AYRKQHQDSIEN

-421 VLLSKL
+421 LLLSKL
-427 GVTRTDVGD
+427 GVTRTDVGE

-442 MDSENVCK
+442 MDRENVCK
-450 AVAPTQVVP
+450 AVAPSQIVP

-479 APAQEKATMKFT
+479 TEKATMKFT

-521 GTDKV
+521 GNDKI

-544 VLSQKR
+544 LLSEKR

-569 VKGYGYSQPLAENDP
+569 VKGYGFSQPIAENDP
-584 VAGNEA
+584 VNGNDA
-590 NRRVEIIRFQSVT
+590 NRRVEVIRFQSVA

>member
-15 FSYSSLVFAAS
+15 FSYSSMVIAAS

-31 KMIEK
+31 KIIEK

-49 AFKSA
+49 AYKASE
-54 QFDESAAKGRYLPNV
+54 FDESAAKGRYLPNL
-69 TVDQVFR
+69 TVDQTFR
-76 NQERLTPNVNNTF
+76 NQERLTPNVNNTY

-108 TPSEVSRLDHV
+108 TPSEVGRLDHV

-128 GQMQG
+128 GQMQS
-133 VALDTATAYFDLLRY
+133 VALDTASAYFDLLRY

-200 TTNLF
+200 TTNLY

-215 GELPPDT
+215 GELPPET
-222 FKEVMLTGDG
+222 LTEVMLTGEG
-232 LAGSVDQ
+232 LADNADQ

-259 AVEKSVSGKKAP
+259 AVEKSVTGRKAA
-271 FMPRLD
+271 FMPRVD
-277 LQGRKVLDVNGAS
+277 LQGRKILDVNGVS
-290 QNSTLAADTL
+290 RNSTLAADTL

-332 DKACIDTRQLVAIA
+332 DKACIDTRQLVSIA
-346 YNNIKQLTDQV
+346 YNNIKQLNEQV
-357 NYRKQHQDSIEN
+357 AYRKQHQDSIEN

-384 LLDLLDTENEYFQSR
+384 LLDLLDTENEYFQAR

-421 VLLSKL
+421 LLLSKL
-427 GVTRTDVGD
+427 GVTRTDVGE

-442 MDSENVCK
+442 MDRENVCK
-450 AVAPTQVVP
+450 AVAPSQIVP

-479 APAQEKATMKFT
+479 AEKATMKFT

-521 GTDKV
+521 GNDKV

-544 VLSQKR
+544 LLSEKR

-558 VKKGLDAQRLV
+558 VKKGMDPQRLV
-569 VKGYGYSQPLAENDP
+569 VKGYGFSQPIAENDP
-584 VAGNEA
+584 ATGNDA
-590 NRRVEIIRFQSVT
+590 NRRVEVIRFQSVA

>member
-1 MKLKKIASALLMGV
+1 MKLKKIASALIIGV
-15 FSYSSLVFAAS
+15 FSYSSVSWAAS

-43 VQASFH
+43 VQARFH
-49 AFKSA
+49 AFKGA
-54 QFDESAAKGRYLPNV
+54 EFDESAAKGRYLPNL
-69 TVDQVFR
+69 TIDQTFR
-76 NQERLTPNVNNTF
+76 NQERLTPNINNTY

-108 TPSEVSRLDHV
+108 TPSEVGRLDHV
-119 AKSRFYELQ
+119 AKSRFYDLQ

-133 VALDTATAYFDLLRY
+133 IALDTATAYFDLLRY

-162 KQIFDKIKSRVDAGV
+162 KQVHEKIKSRVDAGV

-200 TTNLF
+200 TTNLY

-215 GELPPDT
+215 GELPPESVV
-222 FKEVMLTGDG
+222 EVQMTGEG
-232 LAGSVDQ
+232 LSESADQ
-239 VLDAAYK
+239 VLDTAYK

-253 AIENIV
+253 AIENII
-259 AVEKSVSGKKAP
+259 AVEKSVSGRKAP

-277 LQGRKVLDVNGAS
+277 LQGRKVIDVNDAS
-290 QNSTLAADTL
+290 RNSTLAADTL

-311 FTDKSNLDSAVETLN
+311 FTDKNNLDSASQELN

-346 YNNIKQLTDQV
+346 YNNIRQLNEQV
-357 NYRKQHQDSIEN
+357 AYRKQHQDSIEN

-411 AYARTYAGQG
+411 SYARTYAGQG
-421 VLLSKL
+421 LLLRKL
-427 GVTRTDVGD
+427 GVTRADVGE
-436 YPREEY
+436 YAREEY
-442 MDSENVCK
+442 LDRENVCK
-450 AVAPTQVVP
+450 AIAPVQIVS

-479 APAQEKATMKFT
+479 GPEKATMKFT

-521 GTDKV
+521 GNDKI

-531 TDKRSTSKEKYNL
+531 TDKRNTSKEKYNL
-544 VLSQKR
+544 LLSEKR
-550 AKAVADYL
+550 AKAVGDYL
-558 VKKGLDAQRLV
+558 VKKGLDASRIV
-569 VKGYGYSQPLAENDP
+569 VKGYGFSQPIAENDP
-584 VAGNEA
+584 INGNDS
-590 NRRVEIIRFQSVT
+590 NRRVEVIRYQSVAE
-603 Q
+603 

>member
-15 FSYSSLVFAAS
+15 FSYSSMVWSAS

-31 KMIEK
+31 KIIEK

-49 AFKSA
+49 AFKASE
-54 QFDESAAKGRYLPNV
+54 FDESAAKGRYLPNL
-69 TVDQVFR
+69 TVDQTFR
-76 NQERLTPNVNNTF
+76 NQERLTPNINNTY

-108 TPSEVSRLDHV
+108 TPSEVGRLDHV

-128 GQMQG
+128 GQMQS

-200 TTNLF
+200 TTNLY

-222 FKEVMLTGDG
+222 VTEVMLTGDG
-232 LAGSVDQ
+232 LEASADQ
-239 VLDAAYK
+239 VLDTAYK

-253 AIENIV
+253 AIENII
-259 AVEKSVSGKKAP
+259 AVEKSVTGRKAP

-277 LQGRKVLDVNGAS
+277 LQGRKILDVNS
-290 QNSTLAADTL
+290 VSRNSTLAADTL

-346 YNNIKQLTDQV
+346 YNNIKQLNEQV
-357 NYRKQHQDSIEN
+357 AYRKQHQDSIEN

-421 VLLSKL
+421 LLLKKL
-427 GVTRTDVGD
+427 GVARSDVGE

-442 MDSENVCK
+442 MDRENVCK

-479 APAQEKATMKFT
+479 TEKATMKFT

-521 GTDKV
+521 GNDKI

-531 TDKRSTSKEKYNL
+531 TDKRNTSKEKYNQL
-544 VLSQKR
+544 LSEKR

-558 VKKGLDAQRLV
+558 VKKGLNAERLV
-569 VKGYGYSQPLAENDP
+569 VKGYGFSQPIAENDP
-584 VAGNEA
+584 INGNDA
-590 NRRVEIIRFQSVT
+590 NRRVEVIRFQSVP

>member
-15 FSYSSLVFAAS
+15 FSYSSMGWAAS

-31 KMIEK
+31 KIIEK
-36 AVSENPE
+36 AVTENPE

-49 AFKSA
+49 AFKASE
-54 QFDESAAKGRYLPNV
+54 FDESAAKGRYLPNL
-69 TVDQVFR
+69 TVDQTFR
-76 NQERLTPNVNNTF
+76 NQERLSPNINNTY

-108 TPSEVSRLDHV
+108 TPSEVGRLDHV

-200 TTNLF
+200 TTNLY

-222 FKEVMLTGDG
+222 VTEVMLTGDG
-232 LAGSVDQ
+232 MESSADQ
-239 VLDAAYK
+239 VLDTAYK

-253 AIENIV
+253 AIENII
-259 AVEKSVSGKKAP
+259 AIEKSVTGRKAP

-277 LQGRKVLDVNGAS
+277 LQGRKIIDVNGAS
-290 QNSTLAADTL
+290 KNSTLAADTL

-346 YNNIKQLTDQV
+346 YNNIRQLNEQV
-357 NYRKQHQDSIEN
+357 AYRKQHQDSIEN

-421 VLLSKL
+421 LLLKKL
-427 GVTRTDVGD
+427 GVSRTDVGE

-442 MDSENVCK
+442 MDRENVCK

-479 APAQEKATMKFT
+479 AEKATMKFT

-521 GTDKV
+521 GNDKV

-531 TDKRSTSKEKYNL
+531 TDKRNTSKEKYNL
-544 VLSQKR
+544 LLSEKR

-558 VKKGLDAQRLV
+558 VKKGLDAERLV
-569 VKGYGYSQPLAENDP
+569 VKGYGFSQPIAENDP
-584 VAGNEA
+584 VNGNDA
-590 NRRVEIIRFQSVT
+590 NRRVEVIRFQSVA

>member
-1 MKLKKIASALLMGV
+1 
-15 FSYSSLVFAAS
+15 
-26 PETLE
+26 
-31 KMIEK
+31 
-36 AVSENPE
+36 
-43 VQASFH
+43 
-49 AFKSA
+49 
-54 QFDESAAKGRYLPNV
+54 
-69 TVDQVFR
+69 
-76 NQERLTPNVNNTF
+76 
-89 TPNQQSTLTLR
+89 
-100 QMIFDGLA
+100 
-108 TPSEVSRLDHV
+108 
-119 AKSRFYELQ
+119 
-128 GQMQG
+128 
-133 VALDTATAYFDLLRY
+133 
-148 RRLVSY
+148 
-154 AQDNFVVH
+154 
-162 KQIFDKIKSRVDAGV
+162 
-177 GKKVDLEQATGR
+177 VDLEQATGR

-200 TTNLF
+200 TTNLY

-215 GELPPDT
+215 GELPPET
-222 FKEVMLTGDG
+222 VNEVMLTGDG
-232 LAGSVDQ
+232 LAGSADQ

-253 AIENIV
+253 AIENII

-277 LQGRKVLDVNGAS
+277 LQGRKVLDVNDAS
-290 QNSTLAADTL
+290 RNSTLAADTL

-346 YNNIKQLTDQV
+346 YNNIKQLSEQV
-357 NYRKQHQDSIEN
+357 AYRKQHQDSIEN

-421 VLLSKL
+421 LLLSKL
-427 GVTRTDVGD
+427 GVTRADVGE

-442 MDSENVCK
+442 MDRENVCK

-479 APAQEKATMKFT
+479 AQEKATMKFT

-521 GTDKV
+521 GNDKV

-531 TDKRSTSKEKYNL
+531 TDKRNTSKEKYNL
-544 VLSQKR
+544 LLSEKR

-558 VKKGLDAQRLV
+558 VKKGMDAQRIA
-569 VKGYGYSQPLAENDP
+569 VKGYGFSQPIAENDP
-584 VAGNEA
+584 VSGNDA
-590 NRRVEIIRFQSVT
+590 NRRVEVIRFQSVA

>member
-15 FSYSSLVFAAS
+15 FSCSSMVMAAS

-31 KMIEK
+31 KIIEK

-49 AFKSA
+49 AFKSSE
-54 QFDESAAKGRYLPNV
+54 FDESAAKGRYLPNL
-69 TVDQVFR
+69 TVDQTFR
-76 NQERLTPNVNNTF
+76 NQERLTPNVNHTY

-119 AKSRFYELQ
+119 AKSRFYDLQ

-162 KQIFDKIKSRVDAGV
+162 KQIYDKIKSRVDAGV

-215 GELPPDT
+215 GELPPDNLN
-222 FKEVMLTGDG
+222 EVMLTGDG
-232 LAGSVDQ
+232 LAGSADQ
-239 VLDAAYK
+239 VLDTAYK
-246 QNPNILA
+246 QNPNILS
-253 AIENIV
+253 AIENII
-259 AVEKSVSGKKAP
+259 AFEKSVSGRKAP

-277 LQGRKVLDVNGAS
+277 LQGRKILDVNGAS
-290 QNSTLAADTL
+290 RNSTLAADTL

-311 FTDKSNLDSAVETLN
+311 FTDKSNLDSSVETLN
-326 RSHDLR
+326 RAHDLR
-332 DKACIDTRQLVAIA
+332 DKACIDTRQQVSIA
-346 YNNIKQLTDQV
+346 YNNIKQLTEQV
-357 NYRKQHQDSIEN
+357 SYRKQHQDSIEN
-369 ARLAYRK
+369 ARQAYRK

-421 VLLSKL
+421 LLLSKL
-427 GVTRTDVGD
+427 GVTRADVGE

-442 MDSENVCK
+442 MDRENVCK
-450 AVAPTQVVP
+450 AIAPTQVVP

-479 APAQEKATMKFT
+479 APEKATMKFT

-521 GTDKV
+521 GNDRV

-531 TDKRSTSKEKYNL
+531 TDKRSSSKEKYNL
-544 VLSQKR
+544 ALSEKR

-558 VKKGLDAQRLV
+558 VKKGTNPERLV
-569 VKGYGYSQPLAENDP
+569 VKGYGFSQPVAENDP
-584 VAGNEA
+584 VNGNDA
-590 NRRVEIIRFQSVT
+590 NRRVEVIRFQSVA

>member
-15 FSYSSLVFAAS
+15 FSYSSMVWAAS

-31 KMIEK
+31 KIIEK

-49 AFKSA
+49 AYKASE
-54 QFDESAAKGRYLPNV
+54 FDESAAKGRYLPNL
-69 TVDQVFR
+69 TVDQTFR
-76 NQERLTPNVNNTF
+76 NQERLTPNINNTY

-108 TPSEVSRLDHV
+108 TPSEVGRLDHV

-128 GQMQG
+128 GQMQS

-200 TTNLF
+200 TTNLY

-222 FKEVMLTGDG
+222 VNEVMLTGEG
-232 LAGSVDQ
+232 MEGSADQ
-239 VLDAAYK
+239 VLDTAYK

-259 AVEKSVSGKKAP
+259 AVEKSVTGRKAP

-277 LQGRKVLDVNGAS
+277 LQGRKIIDVNGAS
-290 QNSTLAADTL
+290 KNSTLAADTL

-346 YNNIKQLTDQV
+346 YNNIKQLNEQV
-357 NYRKQHQDSIEN
+357 AYRKQHQDSIEN

-421 VLLSKL
+421 LLLKKL
-427 GVTRTDVGD
+427 GVSRTDVGEF
-436 YPREEY
+436 PREEY
-442 MDSENVCK
+442 MDRENVCK

-479 APAQEKATMKFT
+479 AEKATMKFT

-521 GTDKV
+521 GNDKI

-531 TDKRSTSKEKYNL
+531 TDKRNTSKEKYNL
-544 VLSQKR
+544 LLSEKR

-569 VKGYGYSQPLAENDP
+569 VKGYGFSQPIAENDP
-584 VAGNEA
+584 INGNDA
-590 NRRVEIIRFQSVT
+590 NRRVEVIRFQSVA